1 MYCPIRMEIAGL
13 SKQAELI
20 GGGVF
25 FGGFGAYVFR
35 LLPVEQS
42 LCIQLFEALGNGG
55 QLLDVL
61 EKHLLDGWS
70 AQAGRRMVER
80 NVGAAIG
87 EFRLS
92 VNGGNLRSG
101 KEARQREAA
110 ERDDDARDRWRQVG
124 GLGSRCR
131 RRFRPAGDRGCRAD
145 GT

>member
-1 MYCPIRMEIAGL
+1 MR

-25 FGGFGAYVFR
+25 FSGFGARVFR

-55 QLLDVL
+55 QLLNVL
-61 EKHLLDGWS
+61 EEHLLDGGS
-70 AQAGRRMVER
+70 AQAGSRMVEGHI
-80 NVGAAIG
+80 GAAIC
-87 EFRLS
+87 EFGLS
-92 VNGGNLRSG
+92 VNGGNLRSW

-110 ERDDDARDRWRQVG
+110 ERDDNARDRWRQVG

-131 RRFRPAGDRGCRAD
+131 RRFRPAGDRGCPAD